1 MNTNKMDTDKI
12 SPCSLY
18 DSKSGKEKP
27 GYRYRGEYEYHFP
40 CFAYDPMNKT
50 SQKAAM
56 KMALKTGE
64 AEIEKIRREVEEEI
78 QREEIKKSMTKKSQ
92 DNKSY

>member
-1 MNTNKMDTDKI
+1 MTTNTNKI
-12 SPCSLY
+12 CPCTLY

-27 GYRYRGEYEYHFP
+27 GYRYDGGEYKYNFP
-40 CFAYDPMNKT
+40 CFAYDPMNRT

-64 AEIEKIRREVEEEI
+64 AEIEKIRREVEEEM